1 MVWSNLNEIPIWLL
15 LSSISILLVLSAF
28 FSSAETGMMAL
39 NKYRLKHLIKQNNR
53 SAKRAEKLLQ
63 RPDRL
68 LGVILIG
75 NNFVNILAAALT
87 TILCLELF
95 GNSGVFIGS
104 VVLTI
109 IILIFAEVTPKTF
122 AAKNAENI
130 ALPASGILKILQK
143 ILYPLIWIVN
153 FFSNNLLNLLN
164 VKEKD
169 SNEDITTEELKSVLE
184 NSGDLIP
191 KRYQDMLVSIL
202 DLDEI
207 LIDEIMTPRNEIVG
221 IDLDDSFEKL
231 MQTVSE
237 NSEEIVLVYEQNL
250 DNLKGVISFN
260 GIKGFLLKQG
270 NSFDDFMEFV
280 NDVYVAL
287 ENTSLS
293 NQLFNFQ
300 KDNKTSAVVV
310 DEYGNVKGIVSIND
324 ILEEIVG
331 ELSSNQTR
339 EKIDFQKQKDGS
351 FLIDGSVSIREINK
365 KLSWDLPLEGPVT
378 LNGLILEKIE
388 TIPESN
394 ISINLNNYIIETVLI
409 KDNMIKFAKVSKISI
424 GENEG

>member
-1 MVWSNLNEIPIWLL
+1 
-15 LSSISILLVLSAF
+15 VLSAF

-53 SAKRAEKLLQ
+53 SAKRADKLLK

-104 VVLTI
+104 VILTI

-122 AAKNAENI
+122 AAKNAESI
-130 ALPASGILKILQK
+130 ALPASGILKVLQK
-143 ILYPLIWIVN
+143 VLYPLIWVVN
-153 FFSNNLLNLLN
+153 FFSNSLLNLLN
-164 VKEKD
+164 VKDENK
-169 SNEDITTEELKSVLE
+169 NEDITTEELKSVLE
-184 NSGDLIP
+184 NSGEMIP
-191 KRYQDMLVSIL
+191 KRYQDMLTSIL

-207 LIDEIMTPRNEIVG
+207 LIDEIMTPRNEILG
-221 IDLDDSFEKL
+221 IDIEENFDILMEKIAIN
-231 MQTVSE
+231 QK
-237 NSEEIVLVYEQNL
+237 EIMPIYEQSL
-250 DNLKGVISFN
+250 DNLKGTIDTN
-260 GIKGFLLKQG
+260 GIKKFLISNKLSIK
-270 NSFDDFMEFV
+270 NFMNFAD
-280 NDVYVAL
+280 DVYVAL
-287 ENTSLS
+287 ENTPLS

-310 DEYGNVKGIVSIND
+310 DEYGDVKGLIDIND

-331 ELSSNQTR
+331 ELSTDKTR
-339 EKIDFQKQKDGS
+339 DKIDIQEQKDGS
-351 FLIDGSVSIREINK
+351 YLIDGSAAIREINK

-378 LNGLILEKIE
+378 LNGLILEKIQ

-394 ISINLNNYIIETVLI
+394 VSINLNNYLIETVLI
-409 KDNMIKFAKVSKISI
+409 KDNMIKFAKILKLSIS
-424 GENEG
+424 EPKED

>member
-1 MVWSNLNEIPIWLL
+1 
-15 LSSISILLVLSAF
+15 
-28 FSSAETGMMAL
+28 MAL

-53 SAKRAEKLLQ
+53 SAKRADKLLK

-104 VVLTI
+104 IILTI

-122 AAKNAENI
+122 AAKNAESI
-130 ALPASGILKILQK
+130 ALPASGILKVLQK
-143 ILYPLIWIVN
+143 VLYPLIWVVN
-153 FFSNNLLNLLN
+153 FFSNSLLNLLN
-164 VKEKD
+164 VKDENK
-169 SNEDITTEELKSVLE
+169 NEDITTEELKSVLE
-184 NSGDLIP
+184 NSGEMIP
-191 KRYQDMLVSIL
+191 KRYQDMLTSIL

-207 LIDEIMTPRNEIVG
+207 LIDEIMTPRNEILG
-221 IDLDDSFEKL
+221 IDIEESFEIL
-231 MQTVSE
+231 MEKIAINQK
-237 NSEEIVLVYEQNL
+237 EIMPIYEQSL
-250 DNLKGVISFN
+250 DNLKGTIDTN
-260 GIKGFLLKQG
+260 GIKKFLISNKLSIQ
-270 NSFDDFMEFV
+270 NFMDFAD
-280 NDVYVAL
+280 DVYVAL
-287 ENTSLS
+287 ENTPLS

-310 DEYGNVKGIVSIND
+310 DEYGDVKGLIDIND

-331 ELSSNQTR
+331 ELSTDKAR
-339 EKIDFQKQKDGS
+339 DKIDIQEQKDGS
-351 FLIDGSVSIREINK
+351 YLIDGSAAIREINK

-378 LNGLILEKIE
+378 LNGLILEKIQ

-394 ISINLNNYIIETVLI
+394 VSINLNNYLIETVLI
-409 KDNMIKFAKVSKISI
+409 KDNMIKFAKILKLSVSEPK
-424 GENEG
+424 ED

>member
-1 MVWSNLNEIPIWLL
+1 
-15 LSSISILLVLSAF
+15 
-28 FSSAETGMMAL
+28 MAL

-53 SAKRAEKLLQ
+53 SAKRADKLLK

-104 VVLTI
+104 VILTI

-122 AAKNAENI
+122 AAKNAESI
-130 ALPASGILKILQK
+130 ALPASGILKVLQK
-143 ILYPLIWIVN
+143 VLYPLIWVVN
-153 FFSNNLLNLLN
+153 FFSNSLLNLLN
-164 VKEKD
+164 VKDENK
-169 SNEDITTEELKSVLE
+169 NEYITTEELKSVLE
-184 NSGDLIP
+184 NSGEMIP
-191 KRYQDMLVSIL
+191 KRYQDMLTSIL

-207 LIDEIMTPRNEIVG
+207 LIDEIMTPRNEILG
-221 IDLDDSFEKL
+221 IDIEENFDILMEKIAIN
-231 MQTVSE
+231 QK
-237 NSEEIVLVYEQNL
+237 EIMPIYEQSL
-250 DNLKGVISFN
+250 DNLKGTIDMN
-260 GIKGFLLKQG
+260 GIKKFLISNKLSIK
-270 NSFDDFMEFV
+270 NFMDFAD
-280 NDVYVAL
+280 DVYVAL
-287 ENTSLS
+287 ENTPLS

-310 DEYGNVKGIVSIND
+310 DEYGDVKGLIDIND

-331 ELSSNQTR
+331 ELSTDKAR
-339 EKIDFQKQKDGS
+339 DKIDIQEQKDGS
-351 FLIDGSVSIREINK
+351 YLIDGSAAIREINK

-378 LNGLILEKIE
+378 LNGLILEKIQ

-394 ISINLNNYIIETVLI
+394 VSINLNNYLIETVLI
-409 KDNMIKFAKVSKISI
+409 KDNMIKFAKILKLSIS
-424 GENEG
+424 EPKED

>member
-1 MVWSNLNEIPIWLL
+1 MNEIPVWLL

-53 SAKRAEKLLQ
+53 SAKRADKLLK

-104 VVLTI
+104 VILTI

-122 AAKNAENI
+122 AAKNAESI
-130 ALPASGILKILQK
+130 ALPASGILKVLQK
-143 ILYPLIWIVN
+143 VLYPLIWVVN
-153 FFSNNLLNLLN
+153 FFSNSLLNLLN
-164 VKEKD
+164 VKDENK
-169 SNEDITTEELKSVLE
+169 NEDITTEELKSVLE
-184 NSGDLIP
+184 NSGEMIP
-191 KRYQDMLVSIL
+191 KRYQDMLTSIL

-207 LIDEIMTPRNEIVG
+207 LIDEIMTPRNEILG
-221 IDLDDSFEKL
+221 IDIEENFEIL
-231 MQTVSE
+231 MEKIAINQK
-237 NSEEIVLVYEQNL
+237 EIMPIYEQSL
-250 DNLKGVISFN
+250 DNLKGTIDTN
-260 GIKGFLLKQG
+260 GIKKFLISNKLSIK
-270 NSFDDFMEFV
+270 SFMDFAD
-280 NDVYVAL
+280 DVYVAL
-287 ENTSLS
+287 ENTPLS

-310 DEYGNVKGIVSIND
+310 DEYGDVKGLIDIND

-331 ELSSNQTR
+331 ELSTDKAR
-339 EKIDFQKQKDGS
+339 DKIDIQEQKDGS
-351 FLIDGSVSIREINK
+351 YLIDGSAAIREINK

-378 LNGLILEKIE
+378 LNGLILEKIQ

-394 ISINLNNYIIETVLI
+394 VSINLNNYLIETVLI
-409 KDNMIKFAKVSKISI
+409 KDNMIKFAKILKLSVSEPK
-424 GENEG
+424 ED

>member
-1 MVWSNLNEIPIWLL
+1 MNEIPIWLL

-39 NKYRLKHLIKQNNR
+39 NKYRLKHLIKQNSR
-53 SAKRAEKLLQ
+53 SAKRADKLLQ

-104 VVLTI
+104 IILTI

-122 AAKNAENI
+122 AAKNAEAI

-153 FFSNNLLNLLN
+153 FFSNSLLSLLKAN
-164 VKEKD
+164 EKD

-191 KRYQDMLVSIL
+191 KRYQDMLISIL
-202 DLDEI
+202 DLDAI

-221 IDLDDSFEKL
+221 IDLDDSFEQL
-231 MQTVSE
+231 MKKVSE
-237 NSEEIVLVYEQNL
+237 DSKEIIPIYEQNL
-250 DNLKGVISFN
+250 DNLKGIIDFN
-260 GIKGFLLKQG
+260 GIKSFLISEG
-270 NSFDDFMEFV
+270 RNFDSFMEFV
-280 NDVYVAL
+280 QEVYVAL

-300 KDNKTSAVVV
+300 KDNKTSALVV
-310 DEYGNVKGIVSIND
+310 DEYGNVKGLVTLND

-331 ELSSNQTR
+331 ELSTNQTDR
-339 EKIDFQKQKDGS
+339 IEIQEQKDGS
-351 FLIDGSVSIREINK
+351 FLIDGSVAIREINK
-365 KLSWDLPLEGPVT
+365 KLSWDLPLEGPLT

-394 ISINLNNYIIETVLI
+394 VSINLNNYLIETVLI
-409 KDNMIKFAKVSKISI
+409 KDNMIKFVKVLKK
-424 GENEG
+424 EKTNEETF

>member
-1 MVWSNLNEIPIWLL
+1 
-15 LSSISILLVLSAF
+15 
-28 FSSAETGMMAL
+28 MAL

-53 SAKRAEKLLQ
+53 SAKRADKLLK

-104 VVLTI
+104 VILTI

-122 AAKNAENI
+122 AAKNAESI
-130 ALPASGILKILQK
+130 ALPASGILKVLQK
-143 ILYPLIWIVN
+143 VLYPLIWVVN
-153 FFSNNLLNLLN
+153 FFSNSLLNLLN
-164 VKEKD
+164 VKDENK
-169 SNEDITTEELKSVLE
+169 NEDITTEELKSVLE
-184 NSGDLIP
+184 NSGEMIP
-191 KRYQDMLVSIL
+191 KRYQDMLTSIL

-207 LIDEIMTPRNEIVG
+207 LIDEIMTPRNEILG
-221 IDLDDSFEKL
+221 IDIEENFEIL
-231 MQTVSE
+231 MEKIAINQK
-237 NSEEIVLVYEQNL
+237 EIMPIYEQSL
-250 DNLKGVISFN
+250 DNLKGTIDTN
-260 GIKGFLLKQG
+260 GIKKFLISNKLSIQ
-270 NSFDDFMEFV
+270 NFMDFAD
-280 NDVYVAL
+280 DVYVAL
-287 ENTSLS
+287 ENTPLS

-310 DEYGNVKGIVSIND
+310 DEYGDVKGLIDIND

-331 ELSSNQTR
+331 ELSTDKTR
-339 EKIDFQKQKDGS
+339 DKIDIQEQKDGS
-351 FLIDGSVSIREINK
+351 YLIDGSAAIREINK

-378 LNGLILEKIE
+378 LNGLILEKIQ

-394 ISINLNNYIIETVLI
+394 VSINLNNYLIETVLI
-409 KDNMIKFAKVSKISI
+409 KDNMIKFVKVLKK
-424 GENEG
+424 ETVNEE

>member
-1 MVWSNLNEIPIWLL
+1 
-15 LSSISILLVLSAF
+15 
-28 FSSAETGMMAL
+28 MAL

-53 SAKRAEKLLQ
+53 SAKRADKLLK

-104 VVLTI
+104 VILTI

-122 AAKNAENI
+122 AAKNAESI
-130 ALPASGILKILQK
+130 ALPASGILKVLQK
-143 ILYPLIWIVN
+143 VLYPLIWVVN
-153 FFSNNLLNLLN
+153 FFSNSLLNLLN
-164 VKEKD
+164 VKDENK
-169 SNEDITTEELKSVLE
+169 NEDITTEELKSVLE
-184 NSGDLIP
+184 NSGEMIP
-191 KRYQDMLVSIL
+191 KRYQDMLTSIL

-207 LIDEIMTPRNEIVG
+207 LIDEIMTPRNEILG
-221 IDLDDSFEKL
+221 IDIEENFEIL
-231 MQTVSE
+231 MEKIAINQK
-237 NSEEIVLVYEQNL
+237 EIMPIYEQSL
-250 DNLKGVISFN
+250 DNLKGTIDMN
-260 GIKGFLLKQG
+260 GIKKFLISNKLSIK
-270 NSFDDFMEFV
+270 NFMDFAD
-280 NDVYVAL
+280 DVYVAL
-287 ENTSLS
+287 ENTPLS

-310 DEYGNVKGIVSIND
+310 DEYGDVKGLIDIND

-331 ELSSNQTR
+331 ELSTDKAR
-339 EKIDFQKQKDGS
+339 DKIDIQEQKDGS
-351 FLIDGSVSIREINK
+351 YLIDGSAAIREINK

-378 LNGLILEKIE
+378 LNGLILEKIQ

-394 ISINLNNYIIETVLI
+394 VSINLNNYLIETVLI
-409 KDNMIKFAKVSKISI
+409 KDNMIKFAKILKLSIS
-424 GENEG
+424 EPKKD

>member
-1 MVWSNLNEIPIWLL
+1 
-15 LSSISILLVLSAF
+15 
-28 FSSAETGMMAL
+28 MMAL

-53 SAKRAEKLLQ
+53 SAKRADKLLK

-104 VVLTI
+104 IILTI

-122 AAKNAENI
+122 AAKNAESI
-130 ALPASGILKILQK
+130 ALPASGILKVLQK
-143 ILYPLIWIVN
+143 VLYPLIWVVN
-153 FFSNNLLNLLN
+153 FFSNSLLNLLN
-164 VKEKD
+164 VKDENK
-169 SNEDITTEELKSVLE
+169 NEDITTEELKSVLE
-184 NSGDLIP
+184 NSGEMIP
-191 KRYQDMLVSIL
+191 KRYQDMLTSIL

-207 LIDEIMTPRNEIVG
+207 LIDEIMTPRNEILG
-221 IDLDDSFEKL
+221 IDIEENFEIL
-231 MQTVSE
+231 MEKIAINQK
-237 NSEEIVLVYEQNL
+237 EIMPIYEQSL
-250 DNLKGVISFN
+250 DNLKGTIDTN
-260 GIKGFLLKQG
+260 GIKKFLISNKLSIQ
-270 NSFDDFMEFV
+270 NFMDFAD
-280 NDVYVAL
+280 DVYVAL
-287 ENTSLS
+287 ENTPLS

-310 DEYGNVKGIVSIND
+310 DEYGDVKGLIDIND

-331 ELSSNQTR
+331 ELSTDKAR
-339 EKIDFQKQKDGS
+339 DKIDIQEQKDGS
-351 FLIDGSVSIREINK
+351 YLIDGSAAIREINK

-378 LNGLILEKIE
+378 LNGLILEKIQ

-394 ISINLNNYIIETVLI
+394 VSINLNNYLIETVLI
-409 KDNMIKFAKVSKISI
+409 KDNMIKFVKVLKK
-424 GENEG
+424 ETVNEE

>member
-1 MVWSNLNEIPIWLL
+1 
-15 LSSISILLVLSAF
+15 
-28 FSSAETGMMAL
+28 MAL

-53 SAKRAEKLLQ
+53 SAKRADKLLK

-104 VVLTI
+104 IILTI

-122 AAKNAENI
+122 AAKNAESI
-130 ALPASGILKILQK
+130 ALPASGILKVLQK
-143 ILYPLIWIVN
+143 VLYPLIWVVN
-153 FFSNNLLNLLN
+153 FFSNSLLNLLN
-164 VKEKD
+164 VKDENK
-169 SNEDITTEELKSVLE
+169 NEDITTEELKSVLE
-184 NSGDLIP
+184 NSGEMIP
-191 KRYQDMLVSIL
+191 KRYQDMLTSIL

-207 LIDEIMTPRNEIVG
+207 LIDEIMTPRNEILG
-221 IDLDDSFEKL
+221 IDIEENFEIL
-231 MQTVSE
+231 MEKIAINQK
-237 NSEEIVLVYEQNL
+237 EIMPIYEQSL
-250 DNLKGVISFN
+250 DNLKGTIDTN
-260 GIKGFLLKQG
+260 GIKKFLINNKLSIK
-270 NSFDDFMEFV
+270 NFMDFV
-280 NDVYVAL
+280 DDVYVAL
-287 ENTSLS
+287 ENTPLS

-310 DEYGNVKGIVSIND
+310 DEYGDVKGLIDIND

-331 ELSSNQTR
+331 ELSTDKAR
-339 EKIDFQKQKDGS
+339 DKIDIQEQKDGS
-351 FLIDGSVSIREINK
+351 YLIDGSAAIREINK

-378 LNGLILEKIE
+378 LNGLILEKIQ

-394 ISINLNNYIIETVLI
+394 VSINLNNYLIETVLI
-409 KDNMIKFAKVSKISI
+409 KDNMIKFAKILKLSVSEPK
-424 GENEG
+424 ED

>member
-1 MVWSNLNEIPIWLL
+1 
-15 LSSISILLVLSAF
+15 
-28 FSSAETGMMAL
+28 MMAL

-237 NSEEIVLVYEQNL
+237 NSEEIVPVYEQNL

-424 GENEG
+424 GENEEY

>member
-1 MVWSNLNEIPIWLL
+1 MNEIPVWLL

-53 SAKRAEKLLQ
+53 SAKRADKLLK

-104 VVLTI
+104 VILTI

-122 AAKNAENI
+122 AAKNAESI
-130 ALPASGILKILQK
+130 ALPASGILKVLQK
-143 ILYPLIWIVN
+143 VLYPLIWVVN
-153 FFSNNLLNLLN
+153 FFSNSLLNLLN
-164 VKEKD
+164 VKDENK
-169 SNEDITTEELKSVLE
+169 NEDITTEELKSVLE
-184 NSGDLIP
+184 NSGEMIP
-191 KRYQDMLVSIL
+191 KRYQDMLTSIL

-207 LIDEIMTPRNEIVG
+207 LIDEIMTPRNEILG
-221 IDLDDSFEKL
+221 IDLDENFETL
-231 MQTVSE
+231 MEKISINQK
-237 NSEEIVLVYEQNL
+237 EIMPIFEQSL
-250 DNLKGVISFN
+250 DNLRGTIDTN
-260 GIKGFLLKQG
+260 GIKKFLISNELSIK
-270 NSFDDFMEFV
+270 NFMDYAD
-280 NDVYVAL
+280 DVYVAL
-287 ENTSLS
+287 ENTPLS

-310 DEYGNVKGIVSIND
+310 DEYGDVKGLIDIND

-331 ELSSNQTR
+331 ELSIDKTR
-339 EKIDFQKQKDGS
+339 DKIDIQKQKDGS
-351 FLIDGSVSIREINK
+351 YLIDGSAAIREINK

-378 LNGLILEKIE
+378 LNGLILEKIQ

-394 ISINLNNYIIETVLI
+394 VSINLNNYLIETVLI
-409 KDNMIKFAKVSKISI
+409 KDNMIKFVKVLKK
-424 GENEG
+424 ETVNEE

>member
-1 MVWSNLNEIPIWLL
+1 
-15 LSSISILLVLSAF
+15 
-28 FSSAETGMMAL
+28 MAL

-53 SAKRAEKLLQ
+53 SAKRADKLLK

-104 VVLTI
+104 VILTI

-122 AAKNAENI
+122 AAKNAESI
-130 ALPASGILKILQK
+130 ALPASGILKVLQK
-143 ILYPLIWIVN
+143 VLYPLIWVVN
-153 FFSNNLLNLLN
+153 FFSNSLLNLLN
-164 VKEKD
+164 VKDENK
-169 SNEDITTEELKSVLE
+169 NEDITTEELKSVLE
-184 NSGDLIP
+184 NSGEMIP
-191 KRYQDMLVSIL
+191 KRYQDMLTSIL

-207 LIDEIMTPRNEIVG
+207 LIDEIMTPRNEILG
-221 IDLDDSFEKL
+221 IDIEENFEIL
-231 MQTVSE
+231 MEKIAINQK
-237 NSEEIVLVYEQNL
+237 EIMPIYEQSL
-250 DNLKGVISFN
+250 DNLKGTIDTN
-260 GIKGFLLKQG
+260 GIKKFLISNKLSIQ
-270 NSFDDFMEFV
+270 NFMDFAD
-280 NDVYVAL
+280 DVYVAL
-287 ENTSLS
+287 ENTPLS

-310 DEYGNVKGIVSIND
+310 DEYGDVKGLIDIND

-331 ELSSNQTR
+331 ELSTDKAR
-339 EKIDFQKQKDGS
+339 DKIDIQEQKDGS
-351 FLIDGSVSIREINK
+351 FLIDGSAAIREINK

-378 LNGLILEKIE
+378 LNGLILEKIQ

-394 ISINLNNYIIETVLI
+394 VSINLNNYLIETVLI
-409 KDNMIKFAKVSKISI
+409 KDNMIKFAKILKLSVSEPK
-424 GENEG
+424 ED

>member
-1 MVWSNLNEIPIWLL
+1 
-15 LSSISILLVLSAF
+15 
-28 FSSAETGMMAL
+28 MAL
-39 NKYRLKHLIKQNNR
+39 NKYRLKHLIKQNSR
-53 SAKRAEKLLQ
+53 SAKRADKLLQ

-104 VVLTI
+104 IILTI

-122 AAKNAENI
+122 AAKNAEAI

-153 FFSNNLLNLLN
+153 FFSNSLLSLLKAN
-164 VKEKD
+164 EKD

-191 KRYQDMLVSIL
+191 KRYQDMLISIL
-202 DLDEI
+202 DLDAI
-207 LIDEIMTPRNEIVG
+207 LIDEIMMPRNEIVG
-221 IDLDDSFEKL
+221 IDLDDSFEQL
-231 MQTVSE
+231 MKKVSE
-237 NSEEIVLVYEQNL
+237 DSKEIIPIYEQNL
-250 DNLKGVISFN
+250 DNLKGIIDFN
-260 GIKGFLLKQG
+260 GIKSFLISEG
-270 NSFDDFMEFV
+270 RNFDSFMEFV
-280 NDVYVAL
+280 QEVYVAL

-300 KDNKTSAVVV
+300 KDNKTSALVV
-310 DEYGNVKGIVSIND
+310 DEYGNVKGLVTLND

-331 ELSSNQTR
+331 ELSTNQTDR
-339 EKIDFQKQKDGS
+339 IEIQEQKDGS
-351 FLIDGSVSIREINK
+351 FLIDGSVAIREINK
-365 KLSWDLPLEGPVT
+365 KLSWDLPLEGPLT

-388 TIPESN
+388 TIPKSN
-394 ISINLNNYIIETVLI
+394 VSINLNNYLIETVLI
-409 KDNMIKFAKVSKISI
+409 KDNMIKFVKVLKK
-424 GENEG
+424 EKTNEETF

>member
-1 MVWSNLNEIPIWLL
+1 
-15 LSSISILLVLSAF
+15 
-28 FSSAETGMMAL
+28 MAL

-53 SAKRAEKLLQ
+53 SAKRADKLLK

-104 VVLTI
+104 IILTI

-130 ALPASGILKILQK
+130 ALPASGILKVLQK
-143 ILYPLIWIVN
+143 VLYPLIWVVN
-153 FFSNNLLNLLN
+153 FFSNSLLNLLN
-164 VKEKD
+164 VKDENK
-169 SNEDITTEELKSVLE
+169 NEDITTEELKSVLE
-184 NSGDLIP
+184 NSGEMIP
-191 KRYQDMLVSIL
+191 KRYQDMLTSIL

-207 LIDEIMTPRNEIVG
+207 LIDEIMTPRNEILG
-221 IDLDDSFEKL
+221 IDIEENFEIL
-231 MQTVSE
+231 MEKIAINQK
-237 NSEEIVLVYEQNL
+237 EIMPIYEQSL
-250 DNLKGVISFN
+250 DNLKGTIDTN
-260 GIKGFLLKQG
+260 GIKKFLINNKLSIK
-270 NSFDDFMEFV
+270 NFMDFV
-280 NDVYVAL
+280 DDVYVAL
-287 ENTSLS
+287 ENTPLS

-310 DEYGNVKGIVSIND
+310 DEYGDVKGLIDIND

-331 ELSSNQTR
+331 ELSTDKAR
-339 EKIDFQKQKDGS
+339 DKIDIQEQKDGS
-351 FLIDGSVSIREINK
+351 YLIDGSAAIREINK

-378 LNGLILEKIE
+378 LNGLILEKIQ

-394 ISINLNNYIIETVLI
+394 VSINLNNYLIETVLI
-409 KDNMIKFAKVSKISI
+409 KDNMIKFAKILKLSVSEPK
-424 GENEG
+424 ED

>member
-1 MVWSNLNEIPIWLL
+1 MNEIPVWLL

-53 SAKRAEKLLQ
+53 SAKRADKLLK

-104 VVLTI
+104 IILTI

-122 AAKNAENI
+122 AAKNAESI
-130 ALPASGILKILQK
+130 ALPASGILKVLQK
-143 ILYPLIWIVN
+143 VLYPLIWVVN
-153 FFSNNLLNLLN
+153 FFSNSLLDLLN
-164 VKEKD
+164 VKDENK
-169 SNEDITTEELKSVLE
+169 NEDITTEELKSVLE
-184 NSGDLIP
+184 NSGEMIP
-191 KRYQDMLVSIL
+191 KRYQDMLTSIL

-207 LIDEIMTPRNEIVG
+207 LIDEIMTPRNEILG
-221 IDLDDSFEKL
+221 IDIEENFEIL
-231 MQTVSE
+231 MEKIAINQK
-237 NSEEIVLVYEQNL
+237 EIMPIYEQSL
-250 DNLKGVISFN
+250 DNLKGTIDTN
-260 GIKGFLLKQG
+260 GIKKFLISNKLSIK
-270 NSFDDFMEFV
+270 NFMDFAD
-280 NDVYVAL
+280 DVYVAL
-287 ENTSLS
+287 ENTPLS

-310 DEYGNVKGIVSIND
+310 DEYGDVKGLIDIND

-331 ELSSNQTR
+331 ELSTDKAR
-339 EKIDFQKQKDGS
+339 DKIDIQEQKDGS
-351 FLIDGSVSIREINK
+351 YLIDGSAAIREINK

-378 LNGLILEKIE
+378 LNGLILEKIQ

-394 ISINLNNYIIETVLI
+394 VSINLNNYLIETVLI
-409 KDNMIKFAKVSKISI
+409 KDNMIKFAKILKLSVSEPK
-424 GENEG
+424 ED

>member
-1 MVWSNLNEIPIWLL
+1 MNEIPVWLL

-53 SAKRAEKLLQ
+53 SAKRADKLLK

-104 VVLTI
+104 VILTI

-122 AAKNAENI
+122 AAKNAESI
-130 ALPASGILKILQK
+130 ALPASGILKVLQK
-143 ILYPLIWIVN
+143 VLYPLIWVVN
-153 FFSNNLLNLLN
+153 FFSNSLLNLLN
-164 VKEKD
+164 VKDENK
-169 SNEDITTEELKSVLE
+169 NEDITTEELKSVLE
-184 NSGDLIP
+184 NSGEMIP
-191 KRYQDMLVSIL
+191 KRYQDMLTSIL

-207 LIDEIMTPRNEIVG
+207 LIDEIMTPRNEILG
-221 IDLDDSFEKL
+221 IDIEENFDILMEKIAIN
-231 MQTVSE
+231 QK
-237 NSEEIVLVYEQNL
+237 EIMPIYEQSL
-250 DNLKGVISFN
+250 DNLKGTIDTN
-260 GIKGFLLKQG
+260 GIKKFLISNKLSIK
-270 NSFDDFMEFV
+270 NFMNFAD
-280 NDVYVAL
+280 DVYVAL
-287 ENTSLS
+287 ENTPLS

-310 DEYGNVKGIVSIND
+310 DEYGDVKGLIDIND

-331 ELSSNQTR
+331 ELSTDKTR
-339 EKIDFQKQKDGS
+339 DKIDIQEQKDGS
-351 FLIDGSVSIREINK
+351 YLIDGSAAIREINK

-378 LNGLILEKIE
+378 LNGLILEKIQ

-394 ISINLNNYIIETVLI
+394 VSINLNNYLIETVLI
-409 KDNMIKFAKVSKISI
+409 KDNMIKFAKILKLSIS
-424 GENEG
+424 EPKED

>member
-1 MVWSNLNEIPIWLL
+1 
-15 LSSISILLVLSAF
+15 
-28 FSSAETGMMAL
+28 MAL

-53 SAKRAEKLLQ
+53 SAKRADKLLK

-104 VVLTI
+104 VILTI

-122 AAKNAENI
+122 AAKNAESI
-130 ALPASGILKILQK
+130 ALPASGILKVLQK
-143 ILYPLIWIVN
+143 FLYPLIWVVN
-153 FFSNNLLNLLN
+153 FFSNSLLGLLN
-164 VKEKD
+164 VKDENK
-169 SNEDITTEELKSVLE
+169 NEDITTEELKSVLE
-184 NSGDLIP
+184 NSGEMIP
-191 KRYQDMLVSIL
+191 KRYQDMLTSIL

-207 LIDEIMTPRNEIVG
+207 LIDEIMTPRNEILG
-221 IDLDDSFEKL
+221 IDIEENFEIL
-231 MQTVSE
+231 MEKIAINQK
-237 NSEEIVLVYEQNL
+237 EIMPIYEQSL
-250 DNLKGVISFN
+250 DNLKGTIDTN
-260 GIKGFLLKQG
+260 GIKKFLISNKLSIK
-270 NSFDDFMEFV
+270 SFMDFAD
-280 NDVYVAL
+280 DVYVAL
-287 ENTSLS
+287 ENTPLS

-310 DEYGNVKGIVSIND
+310 DEYGDVKGLIDIND

-331 ELSSNQTR
+331 ELSTDKAR
-339 EKIDFQKQKDGS
+339 DKIDIQEQKDGS
-351 FLIDGSVSIREINK
+351 YLIDGSAAIREINK

-378 LNGLILEKIE
+378 LNGLILEKIQ

-394 ISINLNNYIIETVLI
+394 VSINLNNYLIETVLI
-409 KDNMIKFAKVSKISI
+409 KDNMIKFAKILKLSVSEPK
-424 GENEG
+424 ED

>member
-1 MVWSNLNEIPIWLL
+1 
-15 LSSISILLVLSAF
+15 
-28 FSSAETGMMAL
+28 MMAL
-39 NKYRLKHLIKQNNR
+39 NKYRLKHLIKQDIR
-53 SAKRAEKLLQ
+53 SAKRADKLLQ

-104 VVLTI
+104 IVLTI

-122 AAKNAENI
+122 AAKNAETI

-143 ILYPLIWIVN
+143 VLYPLIWIVN
-153 FFSNNLLNLLN
+153 FFSNSLLGLLKVN
-164 VKEKD
+164 AKD

-191 KRYQDMLVSIL
+191 KRYQDMLISIL
-202 DLDEI
+202 DLDVI

-221 IDLDDSFEKL
+221 IDLDDSFEQL
-231 MQTVSE
+231 MKKVSE
-237 NSEEIVLVYEQNL
+237 DSKEIIPIYEQNL
-250 DNLKGVISFN
+250 DNLKGIIDFD
-260 GIKGFLLKQG
+260 GIKKFLISGGKNLD
-270 NSFDDFMEFV
+270 SFMEFIQE
-280 NDVYVAL
+280 VYVAL

-300 KDNKTSAVVV
+300 KDNKTSALVV
-310 DEYGNVKGIVSIND
+310 DEYGNVKGLVTLND

-331 ELSSNQTR
+331 ELSTNQSNRIEIQ
-339 EKIDFQKQKDGS
+339 EQKDGS
-351 FLIDGSVSIREINK
+351 FLIDGSVAIREINK
-365 KLSWDLPLEGPVT
+365 KLSWDLPLEGPLT

-388 TIPESN
+388 TIPKSN
-394 ISINLNNYIIETVLI
+394 VSINLNNYLIETVLI
-409 KDNMIKFAKVSKISI
+409 KDNMIKFVKVLKK
-424 GENEG
+424 EKTNEETF

>member
-1 MVWSNLNEIPIWLL
+1 
-15 LSSISILLVLSAF
+15 
-28 FSSAETGMMAL
+28 MAL

-53 SAKRAEKLLQ
+53 SAKRADKLLK

-104 VVLTI
+104 VILTI

-122 AAKNAENI
+122 AAKNAESI
-130 ALPASGILKILQK
+130 ALPASGILKVLQK
-143 ILYPLIWIVN
+143 VLYPLIWVVN
-153 FFSNNLLNLLN
+153 FFSNSLLGLLN
-164 VKEKD
+164 VKDENK
-169 SNEDITTEELKSVLE
+169 NEDITTEELKSVLE
-184 NSGDLIP
+184 NSGEMIP
-191 KRYQDMLVSIL
+191 KRYQDMLTSIL

-207 LIDEIMTPRNEIVG
+207 LIDEIMTPRNEILG
-221 IDLDDSFEKL
+221 IDIEENFEIL
-231 MQTVSE
+231 MEKIAINQK
-237 NSEEIVLVYEQNL
+237 EIMPIYEQSL
-250 DNLKGVISFN
+250 DNLKGTIDTN
-260 GIKGFLLKQG
+260 GIKKFLISNKLSIK
-270 NSFDDFMEFV
+270 NFMDYAD
-280 NDVYVAL
+280 DVYVAL
-287 ENTSLS
+287 ENTPLS

-310 DEYGNVKGIVSIND
+310 DEYGDVKGLIDIND

-331 ELSSNQTR
+331 ELSTDKTR
-339 EKIDFQKQKDGS
+339 DKIDIQEQKDGS
-351 FLIDGSVSIREINK
+351 YLIDGSAAIREINK

-378 LNGLILEKIE
+378 LNGLILEKIQ

-394 ISINLNNYIIETVLI
+394 VSINLNNYLIETVLI
-409 KDNMIKFAKVSKISI
+409 KDNMIKFAKILKLSVSEPK
-424 GENEG
+424 ED

>member
-1 MVWSNLNEIPIWLL
+1 MNEIPVWLL

-53 SAKRAEKLLQ
+53 SAKRADKLLK

-104 VVLTI
+104 VILTI

-122 AAKNAENI
+122 AAKNAESI

-143 ILYPLIWIVN
+143 VLYPLIWVVN
-153 FFSNNLLNLLN
+153 FFSNSLLNLLN
-164 VKEKD
+164 VKDENK
-169 SNEDITTEELKSVLE
+169 NEDITTEELKSVLE
-184 NSGDLIP
+184 NSGEMIP
-191 KRYQDMLVSIL
+191 KRYQDMLTSIL

-207 LIDEIMTPRNEIVG
+207 LIDEIMTPRNEILG
-221 IDLDDSFEKL
+221 IDIEENFDILMEKIAIN
-231 MQTVSE
+231 QK
-237 NSEEIVLVYEQNL
+237 EIMPIYEQSL
-250 DNLKGVISFN
+250 DNLKGTIDTN
-260 GIKGFLLKQG
+260 GIKKFLISNKLSIK
-270 NSFDDFMEFV
+270 NFMNFAD
-280 NDVYVAL
+280 DVYVAL
-287 ENTSLS
+287 ENTPLS

-310 DEYGNVKGIVSIND
+310 DEYGDVKGLIDIND

-331 ELSSNQTR
+331 ELSTDKTR
-339 EKIDFQKQKDGS
+339 DKIDIQEQKDGS
-351 FLIDGSVSIREINK
+351 YLIDGSAAIREINK

-378 LNGLILEKIE
+378 LNGLILEKIQ

-394 ISINLNNYIIETVLI
+394 VSINLNNYLIETVLI
-409 KDNMIKFAKVSKISI
+409 KDNMIKFAKILKLSIS
-424 GENEG
+424 EPKED

>member
-1 MVWSNLNEIPIWLL
+1 
-15 LSSISILLVLSAF
+15 
-28 FSSAETGMMAL
+28 MMAL
-39 NKYRLKHLIKQNNR
+39 NKYRLKHLIKQDIR
-53 SAKRAEKLLQ
+53 SAKRADKLLQ

-104 VVLTI
+104 IVLTI

-122 AAKNAENI
+122 AAKNAETI

-143 ILYPLIWIVN
+143 VLYPLIWIVN
-153 FFSNNLLNLLN
+153 FFSNSLLGLLKVN
-164 VKEKD
+164 DKD

-191 KRYQDMLVSIL
+191 KRYQDMLISIL
-202 DLDEI
+202 DLDVI

-221 IDLDDSFEKL
+221 IDLDDSFEQL
-231 MQTVSE
+231 MKKVSE
-237 NSEEIVLVYEQNL
+237 DSKEIIPIYEQNL
-250 DNLKGVISFN
+250 DNLKGIIDFD
-260 GIKGFLLKQG
+260 GIKKFLISGGKNLD
-270 NSFDDFMEFV
+270 SFMEFV
-280 NDVYVAL
+280 QEVYVAL

-300 KDNKTSAVVV
+300 KDNKTSALVV
-310 DEYGNVKGIVSIND
+310 DEYGNVKGLVTLND

-331 ELSSNQTR
+331 ELSTNQSNRIEIQ
-339 EKIDFQKQKDGS
+339 EQKDGS
-351 FLIDGSVSIREINK
+351 FLIDGSVAIREINK
-365 KLSWDLPLEGPVT
+365 KLSWDLPLEGPLT

-388 TIPESN
+388 TIPKSN
-394 ISINLNNYIIETVLI
+394 ISINLNNYLIETVLI
-409 KDNMIKFAKVSKISI
+409 KDNMIKFVKVLKK
-424 GENEG
+424 EKTNEETF

>member
-1 MVWSNLNEIPIWLL
+1 
-15 LSSISILLVLSAF
+15 
-28 FSSAETGMMAL
+28 MMAL
-39 NKYRLKHLIKQNNR
+39 NKYRLKHLIKQDIR
-53 SAKRAEKLLQ
+53 SAKRADKLLQ

-104 VVLTI
+104 IVLTI

-122 AAKNAENI
+122 AAKNAETI

-143 ILYPLIWIVN
+143 VLYPLIWIVN
-153 FFSNNLLNLLN
+153 FFSNSLLGLLKVN
-164 VKEKD
+164 DKD

-191 KRYQDMLVSIL
+191 KRYQDMLISIL
-202 DLDEI
+202 DLDVI

-221 IDLDDSFEKL
+221 IDLDDSFEQL
-231 MQTVSE
+231 MKKVSE
-237 NSEEIVLVYEQNL
+237 DSKEIIPIYEQNL
-250 DNLKGVISFN
+250 DNLKGIIDFN
-260 GIKGFLLKQG
+260 GIKKFLISGGKNLD
-270 NSFDDFMEFV
+270 SFMEFV
-280 NDVYVAL
+280 QEVYVAL

-300 KDNKTSAVVV
+300 KDNKTSALVV
-310 DEYGNVKGIVSIND
+310 DEYGNVKGLVTLND

-331 ELSSNQTR
+331 ELSTNQTDR
-339 EKIDFQKQKDGS
+339 IEIQEQKDGS
-351 FLIDGSVSIREINK
+351 FLIDGSVAIREINK
-365 KLSWDLPLEGPVT
+365 KLSWDLPLEGPLT

-388 TIPESN
+388 TIPKSN
-394 ISINLNNYIIETVLI
+394 VSINLNNYLIETVLI
-409 KDNMIKFAKVSKISI
+409 KDNMIKFVKVLKK
-424 GENEG
+424 EKTNEETF

>member
-1 MVWSNLNEIPIWLL
+1 
-15 LSSISILLVLSAF
+15 
-28 FSSAETGMMAL
+28 MAL

-53 SAKRAEKLLQ
+53 SAKRADKLLK

-104 VVLTI
+104 VILTI

-122 AAKNAENI
+122 AAKNAESI
-130 ALPASGILKILQK
+130 ALPSSGILKVLQK
-143 ILYPLIWIVN
+143 VLYPLIWVVN
-153 FFSNNLLNLLN
+153 FFSNSLLNLLN
-164 VKEKD
+164 VKDENK
-169 SNEDITTEELKSVLE
+169 NEDITTEELKSVLE
-184 NSGDLIP
+184 NSGEMIP
-191 KRYQDMLVSIL
+191 KRYQDMLTSIL

-207 LIDEIMTPRNEIVG
+207 LIDEIMTPRNEILG
-221 IDLDDSFEKL
+221 IDIEENFEIL
-231 MQTVSE
+231 MEKIAINQK
-237 NSEEIVLVYEQNL
+237 EIMPIYEQSL
-250 DNLKGVISFN
+250 DNLKGTIDMN
-260 GIKGFLLKQG
+260 GIKKFLISNKLSIK
-270 NSFDDFMEFV
+270 NFMDFAD
-280 NDVYVAL
+280 DVYVAL
-287 ENTSLS
+287 ENTPLS

-310 DEYGNVKGIVSIND
+310 DEYGDVKGLIDIND

-331 ELSSNQTR
+331 ELSTDKAR
-339 EKIDFQKQKDGS
+339 DKIDIQEQKDGS
-351 FLIDGSVSIREINK
+351 YLIDGSAAIREINK

-378 LNGLILEKIE
+378 LNGLILEKIQ

-394 ISINLNNYIIETVLI
+394 VSINLNNYLIETVLI
-409 KDNMIKFAKVSKISI
+409 KDNMIKFAKILKLSVSEVK
-424 GENEG
+424 ED

>member
-1 MVWSNLNEIPIWLL
+1 
-15 LSSISILLVLSAF
+15 
-28 FSSAETGMMAL
+28 MAL

-53 SAKRAEKLLQ
+53 SAKRADKLLK

-104 VVLTI
+104 IILTI

-122 AAKNAENI
+122 AAKNAESI
-130 ALPASGILKILQK
+130 ALPASGILKVLQK
-143 ILYPLIWIVN
+143 VLYPLIWVVN
-153 FFSNNLLNLLN
+153 FFSNSLLNLLN
-164 VKEKD
+164 VKDENK
-169 SNEDITTEELKSVLE
+169 NEDITTEELKSVLE
-184 NSGDLIP
+184 NSGEMIP
-191 KRYQDMLVSIL
+191 KRYQDMLTSIL

-207 LIDEIMTPRNEIVG
+207 LIDEIMTPRNEILG
-221 IDLDDSFEKL
+221 IDIEENFEIL
-231 MQTVSE
+231 MKKI
-237 NSEEIVLVYEQNL
+237 EINQKEIMPIYEQSL
-250 DNLKGVISFN
+250 DNLKGTIDTN
-260 GIKGFLLKQG
+260 GIKKFLISNKLSIQ
-270 NSFDDFMEFV
+270 NFMDFAD
-280 NDVYVAL
+280 DVYVAL
-287 ENTSLS
+287 ENTPLS

-310 DEYGNVKGIVSIND
+310 DEYGDVKGLIDIND

-331 ELSSNQTR
+331 ELSTDKAR
-339 EKIDFQKQKDGS
+339 DKIDIQEQKDGS
-351 FLIDGSVSIREINK
+351 YLIDGSAAIREINK

-378 LNGLILEKIE
+378 LNGLILEKIQ

-394 ISINLNNYIIETVLI
+394 VSINLNNYLIETVLI
-409 KDNMIKFAKVSKISI
+409 KDNMIKFAKILKLSVSEPK
-424 GENEG
+424 ED

>member
-1 MVWSNLNEIPIWLL
+1 
-15 LSSISILLVLSAF
+15 
-28 FSSAETGMMAL
+28 MAL

-53 SAKRAEKLLQ
+53 SAKRADKLLK

-104 VVLTI
+104 IILTI

-130 ALPASGILKILQK
+130 ALPASGILKVLQK
-143 ILYPLIWIVN
+143 VLYPLIWVVN
-153 FFSNNLLNLLN
+153 FFSNSLLNLLN
-164 VKEKD
+164 VKDENK
-169 SNEDITTEELKSVLE
+169 NEDITTEELKSVLE
-184 NSGDLIP
+184 NSGEMIP
-191 KRYQDMLVSIL
+191 KRYQDMLTSIL

-207 LIDEIMTPRNEIVG
+207 LIDEIMTPRNEILG
-221 IDLDDSFEKL
+221 IDIEENFEIL
-231 MQTVSE
+231 MEKIAINQK
-237 NSEEIVLVYEQNL
+237 EIMPIYEQSL
-250 DNLKGVISFN
+250 DNLKGTIDTN
-260 GIKGFLLKQG
+260 GIKKFLISNKLSIK
-270 NSFDDFMEFV
+270 SFMDFAD
-280 NDVYVAL
+280 DVYVAL
-287 ENTSLS
+287 ENTPLS

-310 DEYGNVKGIVSIND
+310 DEYGDVKGLIDIND

-331 ELSSNQTR
+331 ELSTDKAR
-339 EKIDFQKQKDGS
+339 DKIDIQEQKDGS
-351 FLIDGSVSIREINK
+351 YLIDGSAAIREINK

-378 LNGLILEKIE
+378 LNGLILEKIQ

-394 ISINLNNYIIETVLI
+394 VSINLNNYLIETVLI
-409 KDNMIKFAKVSKISI
+409 KDNMIKFAKILKLSVS
-424 GENEG
+424 EPEED

>member
-1 MVWSNLNEIPIWLL
+1 
-15 LSSISILLVLSAF
+15 
-28 FSSAETGMMAL
+28 MAL

-53 SAKRAEKLLQ
+53 SAKRADKLLK

-104 VVLTI
+104 IILTI

-122 AAKNAENI
+122 AAKNAESI

-143 ILYPLIWIVN
+143 VLYPLIWVVN
-153 FFSNNLLNLLN
+153 FFSNSLLNLLN
-164 VKEKD
+164 VKDENK
-169 SNEDITTEELKSVLE
+169 NEDITTEELKSVLE
-184 NSGDLIP
+184 NSGEMIP
-191 KRYQDMLVSIL
+191 KRYQDMLTSIL

-207 LIDEIMTPRNEIVG
+207 LIDEIMTPRNEILG
-221 IDLDDSFEKL
+221 IDIEENFEIL
-231 MQTVSE
+231 MEKIAINQK
-237 NSEEIVLVYEQNL
+237 EIMPIYEQSL
-250 DNLKGVISFN
+250 DNLKGTIDTN
-260 GIKGFLLKQG
+260 GIKKFLINNKLSIK
-270 NSFDDFMEFV
+270 NFMDFV
-280 NDVYVAL
+280 DDVYVAL
-287 ENTSLS
+287 ENTPLS

-310 DEYGNVKGIVSIND
+310 DEYGDVKGLIDIND

-331 ELSSNQTR
+331 ELSTDKAR
-339 EKIDFQKQKDGS
+339 DKIDIQEQKDGS
-351 FLIDGSVSIREINK
+351 YLIDGSAAIREINK

-378 LNGLILEKIE
+378 LNGLILEKIQ

-394 ISINLNNYIIETVLI
+394 VSINLNNYLIETVLI
-409 KDNMIKFAKVSKISI
+409 KDNMIKFAKILKLSVSEPK
-424 GENEG
+424 ED

>member
-1 MVWSNLNEIPIWLL
+1 LNEIPIWLL

-39 NKYRLKHLIKQNNR
+39 NKYRLKHLIKQNSR
-53 SAKRAEKLLQ
+53 SAKRADKLLQ

-104 VVLTI
+104 IILTI

-122 AAKNAENI
+122 AAKNAEAI

-153 FFSNNLLNLLN
+153 FFSNSLLSLLKAN
-164 VKEKD
+164 EKD

-191 KRYQDMLVSIL
+191 KRYQDMLISIL
-202 DLDEI
+202 DLDAI

-221 IDLDDSFEKL
+221 IDLDDSFEQL
-231 MQTVSE
+231 MKKVSE
-237 NSEEIVLVYEQNL
+237 DSKEIIPIYEQNL
-250 DNLKGVISFN
+250 DNLKGIIDFN
-260 GIKGFLLKQG
+260 GIKSFLISEG
-270 NSFDDFMEFV
+270 RNFDSFMEFV
-280 NDVYVAL
+280 QEVYVAL

-300 KDNKTSAVVV
+300 KDNKTSALVV
-310 DEYGNVKGIVSIND
+310 DEYGNVKGLVTLND

-331 ELSSNQTR
+331 ELSTNQTDR
-339 EKIDFQKQKDGS
+339 IEIQEQKDGS
-351 FLIDGSVSIREINK
+351 FLIDGSVAIREINK
-365 KLSWDLPLEGPVT
+365 KLSWDLPLEGPLT

-388 TIPESN
+388 TIPKSN
-394 ISINLNNYIIETVLI
+394 VSINLNNYLIETVLI
-409 KDNMIKFAKVSKISI
+409 KDNMIKFVKVLKK
-424 GENEG
+424 EKTNEETF

>member
-1 MVWSNLNEIPIWLL
+1 
-15 LSSISILLVLSAF
+15 
-28 FSSAETGMMAL
+28 MAL

-53 SAKRAEKLLQ
+53 SAKRADKLLK

-104 VVLTI
+104 VILTI

-122 AAKNAENI
+122 AAKNAESI
-130 ALPASGILKILQK
+130 ALPASGILKVLQK
-143 ILYPLIWIVN
+143 VLYPLIWVVN
-153 FFSNNLLNLLN
+153 FFSNSLLNLLN
-164 VKEKD
+164 VKDENK
-169 SNEDITTEELKSVLE
+169 NEDITTEELKSVLE
-184 NSGDLIP
+184 NSGEMIP
-191 KRYQDMLVSIL
+191 KRYQDMLTSIL

-207 LIDEIMTPRNEIVG
+207 LIDEIMTPRNEILG
-221 IDLDDSFEKL
+221 IDIEENFEIL
-231 MQTVSE
+231 MEKIAINQK
-237 NSEEIVLVYEQNL
+237 EIMPIYEQSL
-250 DNLKGVISFN
+250 DNLKGTIDTN
-260 GIKGFLLKQG
+260 GIKKFLISNKLSIK
-270 NSFDDFMEFV
+270 NFMDYAD
-280 NDVYVAL
+280 DVYVAL
-287 ENTSLS
+287 ENPPLS

-310 DEYGNVKGIVSIND
+310 DEYGDVKGLIDIND

-331 ELSSNQTR
+331 ELSTDKAR
-339 EKIDFQKQKDGS
+339 DKIDIQEQKDGS
-351 FLIDGSVSIREINK
+351 YLIDGSAAIREINK

-378 LNGLILEKIE
+378 LNGLILEKIQ

-394 ISINLNNYIIETVLI
+394 VSINLNNYLIETVLI
-409 KDNMIKFAKVSKISI
+409 KDNMIKFAKILKLSVSEPK
-424 GENEG
+424 ED

>member
-1 MVWSNLNEIPIWLL
+1 MNEIPIWLL

-39 NKYRLKHLIKQNNR
+39 NKYRLKHLIKQNSR
-53 SAKRAEKLLQ
+53 SAKRADKLLQ

-104 VVLTI
+104 IILTI

-122 AAKNAENI
+122 AAKNAEAI

-153 FFSNNLLNLLN
+153 FFSNSLLSLLKAN
-164 VKEKD
+164 EKD

-191 KRYQDMLVSIL
+191 KRYQDMLISIL
-202 DLDEI
+202 DLDAI

-221 IDLDDSFEKL
+221 IDLDDSFEQL
-231 MQTVSE
+231 MKKVSE
-237 NSEEIVLVYEQNL
+237 DSKEIIPIYEQNL
-250 DNLKGVISFN
+250 DNLKGIIDFN
-260 GIKGFLLKQG
+260 GIKSFLISEG
-270 NSFDDFMEFV
+270 RNFDSFMEFAQE
-280 NDVYVAL
+280 VYVAL

-300 KDNKTSAVVV
+300 KDNKTSALVV
-310 DEYGNVKGIVSIND
+310 DEYGNVKGLVTLND

-331 ELSSNQTR
+331 ELSTNQTDR
-339 EKIDFQKQKDGS
+339 IEIQEQKDGS
-351 FLIDGSVSIREINK
+351 FLIDGSVAIREINK
-365 KLSWDLPLEGPVT
+365 KLSWDLPLEGPLT

-388 TIPESN
+388 TIPKSN
-394 ISINLNNYIIETVLI
+394 VSINLNNYLIETVLI
-409 KDNMIKFAKVSKISI
+409 KDNMIKFVKVLKK
-424 GENEG
+424 EKTNEETF

>member
-1 MVWSNLNEIPIWLL
+1 
-15 LSSISILLVLSAF
+15 
-28 FSSAETGMMAL
+28 MMAL

-237 NSEEIVLVYEQNL
+237 NSEEIVPVYEQNL

-409 KDNMIKFAKVSKISI
+409 KENMIKFAKVSKISI

>member
-1 MVWSNLNEIPIWLL
+1 
-15 LSSISILLVLSAF
+15 
-28 FSSAETGMMAL
+28 MAL

-53 SAKRAEKLLQ
+53 SAKRADKLLK

-104 VVLTI
+104 VILTI

-122 AAKNAENI
+122 AAKNAESV
-130 ALPASGILKILQK
+130 ALPASGILKVLQK
-143 ILYPLIWIVN
+143 VLYPLIWVVN
-153 FFSNNLLNLLN
+153 FFSNSLLNLLN
-164 VKEKD
+164 VKDENK
-169 SNEDITTEELKSVLE
+169 NEDITTEELKSVLE
-184 NSGDLIP
+184 NSGEMIP
-191 KRYQDMLVSIL
+191 KRYQDMLTSIL

-207 LIDEIMTPRNEIVG
+207 LIDEIMTPRNEILG
-221 IDLDDSFEKL
+221 IDIEENFEIL
-231 MQTVSE
+231 MEKIAINQK
-237 NSEEIVLVYEQNL
+237 EIMPIYEQSL
-250 DNLKGVISFN
+250 DNLKGTIDTN
-260 GIKGFLLKQG
+260 GIKKFLISNKLSIQ
-270 NSFDDFMEFV
+270 NFMDFAD
-280 NDVYVAL
+280 DVYVAL
-287 ENTSLS
+287 ENTPLS

-310 DEYGNVKGIVSIND
+310 DEYGDVKGLIDIND

-331 ELSSNQTR
+331 ELSTDKAR
-339 EKIDFQKQKDGS
+339 DKIDIQEQKDGS
-351 FLIDGSVSIREINK
+351 YLIDGSAAIREINK

-378 LNGLILEKIE
+378 LNGLILEKIQ

-394 ISINLNNYIIETVLI
+394 VSINLNNYLIETVLI
-409 KDNMIKFAKVSKISI
+409 KDNMIKFAKILKLSVS
-424 GENEG
+424 EPEED

>member
-1 MVWSNLNEIPIWLL
+1 
-15 LSSISILLVLSAF
+15 
-28 FSSAETGMMAL
+28 MMAL
-39 NKYRLKHLIKQNNR
+39 NKYRLKYLIKQNNR

-191 KRYQDMLVSIL
+191 KRYQDMLISIL

-237 NSEEIVLVYEQNL
+237 NSEEIIPIYEQNL
-250 DNLKGVISFN
+250 DNLKGVVSFN

-310 DEYGNVKGIVSIND
+310 DEYGNVKGLVSIND

-339 EKIDFQKQKDGS
+339 EKIDFQEQKDGS

-409 KDNMIKFAKVSKISI
+409 KDNMIKFAKISKISI
-424 GENEG
+424 GENEEY

>member
-1 MVWSNLNEIPIWLL
+1 M
-15 LSSISILLVLSAF
+15 LSAF

-53 SAKRAEKLLQ
+53 SAKRADKLLK

-104 VVLTI
+104 VILTI

-122 AAKNAENI
+122 AAKNAESI

-143 ILYPLIWIVN
+143 VLYPLIWVVN
-153 FFSNNLLNLLN
+153 FFSNSLLNLLN
-164 VKEKD
+164 VKDENK
-169 SNEDITTEELKSVLE
+169 NEDITTEELKSVLE
-184 NSGDLIP
+184 NSGEMIP
-191 KRYQDMLVSIL
+191 KRYQDMLTSIL

-207 LIDEIMTPRNEIVG
+207 LIDEIMTPRNEILG
-221 IDLDDSFEKL
+221 IDIEENFDILMEKIAIN
-231 MQTVSE
+231 QK
-237 NSEEIVLVYEQNL
+237 EIMPIYEQSL
-250 DNLKGVISFN
+250 DNLKGTIDTN
-260 GIKGFLLKQG
+260 GIKKFLISNKLSIK
-270 NSFDDFMEFV
+270 NFMNFAD
-280 NDVYVAL
+280 DVYVAL
-287 ENTSLS
+287 ENTPLS

-300 KDNKTSAVVV
+300 KDNRTSAVVV
-310 DEYGNVKGIVSIND
+310 DEYGDVKGLIDIND

-331 ELSSNQTR
+331 ELSTDKTR
-339 EKIDFQKQKDGS
+339 DKIDIQEQKDGS
-351 FLIDGSVSIREINK
+351 YLIDGSAAIREINK

-378 LNGLILEKIE
+378 LNGLILEKIQ

-394 ISINLNNYIIETVLI
+394 VSINLNNYLIETVLI
-409 KDNMIKFAKVSKISI
+409 KDNMIKFAKILKLSIS
-424 GENEG
+424 EPKED

>member
-1 MVWSNLNEIPIWLL
+1 
-15 LSSISILLVLSAF
+15 
-28 FSSAETGMMAL
+28 MAL

-409 KDNMIKFAKVSKISI
+409 KENMIKFAKVSKISI
-424 GENEG
+424 GENEE

>member
-1 MVWSNLNEIPIWLL
+1 
-15 LSSISILLVLSAF
+15 
-28 FSSAETGMMAL
+28 MAL

-53 SAKRAEKLLQ
+53 SAKRADKLLK

-104 VVLTI
+104 IILTI

-122 AAKNAENI
+122 AAKNAESI
-130 ALPASGILKILQK
+130 ALPASGILKVLQK
-143 ILYPLIWIVN
+143 VLYPLIWVVN
-153 FFSNNLLNLLN
+153 FFSNSLLELLN
-164 VKEKD
+164 VKDENK
-169 SNEDITTEELKSVLE
+169 NEDITTEELKSVLE
-184 NSGDLIP
+184 NSGEMIP
-191 KRYQDMLVSIL
+191 KRYQDMLTSIL

-207 LIDEIMTPRNEIVG
+207 LIDEIMTPRNEILG
-221 IDLDDSFEKL
+221 IDIEENFETL
-231 MQTVSE
+231 MEKIAINQK
-237 NSEEIVLVYEQNL
+237 EIMPIYEQSL
-250 DNLKGVISFN
+250 DNLKGTIDTN
-260 GIKGFLLKQG
+260 GIKKFLISNKLSIK
-270 NSFDDFMEFV
+270 NFMDYAD
-280 NDVYVAL
+280 DVYVAL
-287 ENTSLS
+287 ENTPLS

-310 DEYGNVKGIVSIND
+310 DEYGDVKGLIDIND

-331 ELSSNQTR
+331 ELSTDKAR
-339 EKIDFQKQKDGS
+339 DKIEIQEQKDGS
-351 FLIDGSVSIREINK
+351 YLIDGSAAIREINK

-378 LNGLILEKIE
+378 LNGLILEKIQ

-394 ISINLNNYIIETVLI
+394 VSINLNNYLIETVLI
-409 KDNMIKFAKVSKISI
+409 KDNMIKFVKVLKK
-424 GENEG
+424 ETVNEE

>member
-1 MVWSNLNEIPIWLL
+1 
-15 LSSISILLVLSAF
+15 
-28 FSSAETGMMAL
+28 MAL

-53 SAKRAEKLLQ
+53 SAKRADKLLK

-104 VVLTI
+104 VILTI

-122 AAKNAENI
+122 AAKNAESI
-130 ALPASGILKILQK
+130 ALPASGILKVLQK
-143 ILYPLIWIVN
+143 VLYPLIWVVN
-153 FFSNNLLNLLN
+153 FFSNSLLNLLN
-164 VKEKD
+164 VKDENK
-169 SNEDITTEELKSVLE
+169 NEEITTEELKSVLE
-184 NSGDLIP
+184 NSGEMIP
-191 KRYQDMLVSIL
+191 KRYQDMLTSIL

-207 LIDEIMTPRNEIVG
+207 LIDEIMTPRNEILG
-221 IDLDDSFEKL
+221 IDIEENFDILMEKIAIN
-231 MQTVSE
+231 QK
-237 NSEEIVLVYEQNL
+237 EIMPIYEQSL
-250 DNLKGVISFN
+250 DNLKGTIDTN
-260 GIKGFLLKQG
+260 GIKKFLISNKLSIK
-270 NSFDDFMEFV
+270 NFMNFAD
-280 NDVYVAL
+280 DVYVAL
-287 ENTSLS
+287 ENTPLS

-310 DEYGNVKGIVSIND
+310 DEYGDVKGLIDIND

-331 ELSSNQTR
+331 ELSTDKTR
-339 EKIDFQKQKDGS
+339 DKIDIQEQKDGS
-351 FLIDGSVSIREINK
+351 YLIDGSAAIREINK

-378 LNGLILEKIE
+378 LNGLILEKIQ

-394 ISINLNNYIIETVLI
+394 VSINLNNYLIETVLI
-409 KDNMIKFAKVSKISI
+409 KDNMIKFAKILKLSIS
-424 GENEG
+424 EPKED